1 MKKQVRKMMEAFC
14 AFAIMLAPVAGGF
27 CRGLF
32 YEEKE
37 PDELKELCKGKD
49 GKGEERLSGKHRAG

>member
-49 GKGEERLSGKHRAG
+49 GKGEERL